1 MPTPTHDIAALIQDF
16 ANQLI
21 AVADA
26 AAADRLRA
34 ALDDALG
41 APTQRG
47 PGRPKN
53 APAPQAAAA
62 AAKPSPARKSPVR
75 TAKLIRARRLQG
87 QYLGALRGLSDADKA
102 KAKAVAKVKGVASA
116 LKLAMS
122 LKVAKK

>member
-62 AAKPSPARKSPVR
+62 AAEPSPSRRTPVR
-75 TAKLIRARRLQG
+75 TAKLIQARKLQG
-87 QYLGALRGLSDADKA
+87 QYLGALRGLGDRDKA
-102 KAKAVAKVKGVASA
+102 RVKKVAKDQGVASA